1 MHDRGNKDADR
12 LEREAKELERGA
24 GRLEETAHKIEEH
37 AHDLERR
44 AHELE
49 EEARRERNDHD
60 HDNGDGHDGHDDDH
74 RHDDHD
80 DHGHHHGHVVKITM
94 VVNGQPVTIKAT
106 EQEKLAEI
114 RQRALTGTENVAQP
128 PENWEIKDEAGAVL
142 DPDKRVGDYHFGK
155 EVTLF
160 LSLKAGA
167 AGADAAGR

>member
-1 MHDRGNKDADR
+1 MHDHGNKDAGR
-12 LEREAKELERGA
+12 LEREAKELEREA
-24 GRLEETAHKIEEH
+24 GQLEETAHKIEEH

-49 EEARRERNDHD
+49 EVARRERKDLDHGHN
-60 HDNGDGHDGHDDDH
+60 HDNGDGHGGHHDD
-74 RHDDHD
+74 D
-80 DHGHHHGHVVKITM
+80 DHGHHHGHVVRITM

-106 EQEKLAEI
+106 EQEKLSEV
-114 RQRALTGTENVAQP
+114 RQRALTETENVAQP